1 MKKLIITGGNS
12 QIVKN
17 SFKYLSDFYDT
28 YSKVVIFTSQ
38 PINYTT
44 PKNFINENHEY
55 QKEYVI
61 DSVLEGTDKID
72 LIHTAAA
79 TPSVFKDDE
88 NSYIHIN
95 SEQPKNL
102 VESIKSKLNKVFYI
116 STSSVYDFEN
126 DEKIIFEDSPKT
138 TKKNNVYGYSKLLF
152 EEYLSQSGL
161 KYLAIRVPVMITQD
175 VKNNFISKLKQN
187 VDKKNKISIGFANE
201 LFNSFGYDQDIY
213 KLIETYLSDENKDI
227 RGSFNISTN
236 NPVSLGS
243 LLNNIGIED
252 FEDVIYP
259 RKPKLISNEK
269 LQQVFGIKLSDTS
282 EVFKQFIG
290 N

>member
-1 MKKLIITGGNS
+1 MKTLIITGGNS

-17 SFKYLSDFYDT
+17 SLNYLGNFYAS
-28 YSKVVIFTSQ
+28 YSKVILFTSQ
-38 PINYTT
+38 SASYSIQE
-44 PKNFINENHEY
+44 NFINEIHDY
-55 QKEYVI
+55 QKDYTINLE
-61 DSVLEGTDKID
+61 LEGADKID
-72 LIHTAAA
+72 IIHTAAA
-79 TPSVFKDDE
+79 TPSVYKDDE
-88 NSYIHIN
+88 SFYIYIN

-102 VESIKSKLNKVFYI
+102 VESIMSKLNKVFYI

-138 TKKNNVYGYSKLLF
+138 TKENNVYGFSKLLF
-152 EEYLSQSGL
+152 EEYLSQSEL

-187 VDKKNKISIGFANE
+187 IDQKNKISIGFPNE

-213 KLIETYLSDENKDI
+213 KLIKKYLTDEKNDI

-252 FEDVIYP
+252 FEEVIYP

-269 LQQVFGIKLSDTS
+269 IQQAFEIKLSDTS
-282 EVFKQFIG
+282 EVFKHFIG

>member
-1 MKKLIITGGNS
+1 MKTLIITGGNS

-17 SFKYLSDFYDT
+17 SLNYLINFYAS
-28 YSKVVIFTSQ
+28 YSKVILFTSQ
-38 PINYTT
+38 PASYSI
-44 PKNFINENHEY
+44 PKNFINEIHDYHKDYNLNLA
-55 QKEYVI
+55 
-61 DSVLEGTDKID
+61 LEGSDEID

-79 TPSVFKDDE
+79 TPSVYKDDE
-88 NSYIHIN
+88 SSYIYIN

-102 VESIKSKLNKVFYI
+102 VEGIKPKLHKIFYI
-116 STSSVYDFEN
+116 STSSIYDFEN

-138 TKKNNVYGYSKLLF
+138 TKENNLYGYSKLLF
-152 EEYLSQSGL
+152 EEYLNQSGL
-161 KYLAIRVPVMITQD
+161 KYLAIRVPVMITKN

-187 VDKKNKISIGFANE
+187 IDQKNKISVGFPNE
-201 LFNSFGYDQDIY
+201 LFNSFGYDQDIC
-213 KLIETYLSDENKDI
+213 KLIETYLTLENSDI

-236 NPVSLGS
+236 NPVSLGI

-252 FEDVIYP
+252 FEEVVYP

-269 LQQVFGIKLSDTS
+269 IQQVLGIKLSDTG